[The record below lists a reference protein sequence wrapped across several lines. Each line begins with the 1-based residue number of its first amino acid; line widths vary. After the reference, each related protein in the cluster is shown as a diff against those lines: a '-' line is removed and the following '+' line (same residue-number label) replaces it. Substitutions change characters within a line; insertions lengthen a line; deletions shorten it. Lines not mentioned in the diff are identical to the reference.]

1 MNWEQLTYVDKR
13 MFRNS
18 QTVFLEKKMLFFDNV
33 ELIRKMRAIHTLLS
47 TTAEGDDLKALAA
60 EIVEMDIQR
69 NKNWKKIDAQ

>member
-18 QTVFLEKKMLFFDNV
+18 HTVFLEKKMLFFDNV
-33 ELIRKMRAIHTLLS
+33 ELIRKMRAIHPLLS

>member
-33 ELIRKMRAIHTLLS
+33 ELIRKMRAIHPLLS
-47 TTAEGDDLKALAA
+47 TTAEGDDHSAK
-60 EIVEMDIQR
+60 
-69 NKNWKKIDAQ
+69 